1 MQRDLFTRQDPRS
14 SAATTSLQ
22 SAHHAREVR
31 FLPHKAVYGYEWY
44 REEGLRNL
52 PELVMMRQRST
63 EVIVAVVPQ
72 RSNAN
77 EPRVIAANLSVR

>member
-14 SAATTSLQ
+14 SAATTGLQ
-22 SAHHAREVR
+22 SAHHAR
-31 FLPHKAVYGYEWY
+31 FLPQKAVYGYEWY
-44 REEGLRNL
+44 REEGRRNL